1 MKAKSNT
8 HTSFFQDLLDKYI
21 YYVVINKN
29 HRQSYKDYFKAEMNQ
44 SIGNLSQ
51 A

>member
-8 HTSFFQDLLDKYI
+8 HISFFQSLFDKYI

-29 HRQSYKDYFKAEMNQ
+29 HRQSFKDYFKTEMTQ
-44 SIGNLSQ
+44 TLDNLYQ
-51 A
+51 V

>member
-1 MKAKSNT
+1 MKTKST
-8 HTSFFQDLLDKYI
+8 SQPSFFQVLLDKYI

-29 HRQSYKDYFKAEMNQ
+29 HRQLAKSHYNREVTNPV
-44 SIGNLSQ
+44 GNLYH